1 MEAELL
7 GRRGQDPRR
16 RLLGGIGEH
25 DPPEV
30 LGRDRSCRDH
40 RLREEVEERAPV
52 VRSHQD
58 QREVPDLAGLD
69 QRRALEDL
77 VHGAEPAGQRD
88 EGVRV
93 LDQHDLADE
102 KVAEL
107 EEAVDV
113 RVRLLLFRQ
122 HDVAADRGAPGV
134 LGTPVRRLHDPGA
147 AARHDGEPGE
157 REPAAEL
164 AAERVVGVAL
174 GKAGGAEDRDA
185 GADEVE
191 PAEAADELEEDREDA
206 ADLGEP
212 GMRAGEELPLLRV
225 ARRLA
230 PLGIGRQGRP
240 RAGILRCVRH
250 GAESSP
256 TNRSVDPA
264 PRRGRRLP
272 NLPALA
278 LSLSPSTEDPTIS
291 GNQMAAIQPVF
302 LLSDSQLLFWRD
314 GEPEFYE
321 LFLAAMDGIGIRRC
335 RHVPE
340 RPTSEDLAWVD
351 AADLLLFAGGDVR
364 RGWDSFQANGLPE
377 KIFARYY
384 AGALLVGISAG
395 AVQLGLKGLDEG
407 SDRLFDTFRV
417 VPFVLDAHGEPDWHR
432 LYRTVPRAGEHVK
445 GIGIPTGGGL
455 IYHPDYSLE
464 PIRHP

>member
-302 LLSDSQLLFWRD
+302 LLSDSQLLFWREGERLFLERARESLEAD
-314 GEPEFYE
+314 GRLEGREEPLRAAYFGASNGDEPEFYE

-417 VPFVLDAHGEPDWHR
+417 VPFVLDA
-432 LYRTVPRAGEHVK
+432 
-445 GIGIPTGGGL
+445 
-455 IYHPDYSLE
+455 
-464 PIRHP
+464 